1 MTLLR
6 TSSKFWVLL
15 SRNRQ
20 NNMSLIKK
28 SVVEA
33 VHNLNIMDVLNP
45 YNLGLKRSGANYVCC
60 CPFHSERTP
69 SFSVSPAKNICKC
82 FSCGEGGDPVQFVM
96 KIDGLSYRE
105 AVEKLAQD
113 HGIPLEYEKD
123 ERTDEELAAEKER
136 ESMKVALQAS
146 QTFMVEQFYAD
157 TPEAAAARAYAT
169 GRWNADFCKNA
180 GIGYAPKDSAV
191 FLEYMKRKGFS
202 LEPLLALGLIGKNEQ
217 TGQFYTMLRQ
227 RVTLPVRNRSKSM
240 VTFSARYI
248 GDNAETMKRSKYM
261 NLKESP
267 LFNKSDTL
275 FGIDI
280 AAKAA
285 YNCGHFVLVEGG
297 PDVFRLQII
306 GVEQAVAPMGTVLT
320 LSHLKQMQ
328 RICKSIIFIP
338 DSDAPKDGLYG
349 AGVNAVMKN
358 GKLAMENGFDVK
370 VKEIP
375 RTDEDDANGVKYD
388 ADSYITSIE
397 IYHSLEPVPFV
408 LWYTQKRLQGAT
420 TSELQSEVISEVA
433 ALLLNVT
440 DENLREM
447 YIDQLCKLVGKKKMW
462 TDAVKRAGRQV
473 RQAANE
479 QIECEGLDPKILA
492 SLRSNGFILKGGCYY
507 APDDDSNLVRCSNFT
522 FTPVLHIKSSVRST
536 RIYHL
541 HNNRGDSDVV
551 EFVPG
556 DLVTTRDFN
565 KRLIDRGN
573 YLWRGDAKTFTAI
586 QEHLLEVTPTAS
598 HIEILGWNPK
608 EEFFAFSNGIYAKG
622 RFNPTDS
629 LGVVS
634 VGHKSYYLPAFSEI
648 NKDNELGYSFERTY
662 RCNPQGATTLHDFVA
677 QIVKVYGTGGMV
689 SIAWTL
695 ATIFRDIIFA
705 RFKYFPVLNLFGR
718 KGSGKTE
725 LARAISSLFYTLPS
739 TPCSCANTS
748 IPVIGYNLS
757 HARNSVFILDEFTND
772 LMPQRIDIMKG
783 LWGGTARSKM
793 EDGIPITIPVTS
805 GVILAG
811 QYKPE
816 DEAIFSRCIH
826 LMYSQ
831 TSFTREEKRNFKALS
846 EMVLHGNTHLLLLI
860 LELRDIFEKNFF
872 QTFDVTLNDVLS
884 KLENDR
890 VEDRILNNWVVA
902 LAAFRVLEPHLE
914 MPFTYAELFDV
925 VVNGIRYQNDQIRKS
940 SDTANFWLYLDSMH
954 TQGKVKE
961 KCHFVIKRL
970 TSFSAIKKE
979 KTVFVEP
986 KRIIFLNFKAVRG
999 LLEQRIARQKTGSTL
1014 DTATLESYL
1023 KSLPQFLGIKQ
1034 QRFQIL
1040 RTNGELDEEYK
1051 SEGVGSPSKKYVN
1064 SNPSNA
1070 LCFDY
1075 DSLKSML
1082 DLNLET
1088 FRMTEDEMNAD
1099 DNDNDNDN
1107 NDSPLSDN
1115 TIQEPELPF

>member
-1 MTLLR
+1 MAIISQR
-6 TSSKFWVLL
+6 TIDAVRDL
-15 SRNRQ
+15 S
-20 NNMSLIKK
+20 I
-28 SVVEA
+28 V
-33 VHNLNIMDVLNP
+33 DVLKP
-45 YNLGLKRSGANYVCC
+45 YNLGLQRAGANYTCC

-69 SFSVSPAKNICKC
+69 SFTISPSKNTYKC
-82 FSCGEGGDPVQFVM
+82 FGCEKSGGPVQFVM
-96 KIDGLSYRE
+96 EHEGLPFPE
-105 AVEKLAQD
+105 AVEKLARD
-113 HGIPLEYEKD
+113 HGIPIEYEKD
-123 ERTDEELAAEKER
+123 ERSDADLAAAKER
-136 ESMKVALQAS
+136 ESMKVALQAA
-146 QTFMVEQFYAD
+146 QDFMVEVFYAD
-157 TPEAAAARAYAT
+157 TAESAVARDYAH
-169 GRWNADFCKNA
+169 GRWNEEYCKQA
-180 GIGYAPKDSAV
+180 GIGYAPKESSV
-191 FLEYMKRKGFS
+191 FLDYMKRKGFS
-202 LEPLLALGLIGKNEQ
+202 LEQLLALGLVGKNEQ
-217 TGQFYTMLRQ
+217 TGRFYTTLRQ
-227 RVTLPVRNRSKSM
+227 RVTLPVRNRSKNM

-248 GDNAETMKRSKYM
+248 GDNPETMKRSKYL

-275 FGIDI
+275 FGIDV
-280 AAKAA
+280 ATKAA
-285 YNCGHFVLVEGG
+285 WDSGHFVLVEGG
-297 PDVFRLQII
+297 PDVIRLQII
-306 GVEQAVAPMGTVLT
+306 GVKQAVAPMGTALT

-328 RICKSIIFIP
+328 RTCKSIIFIP

-349 AGVNAVMKN
+349 AGVNAVMRN
-358 GKLAMENGFDVK
+358 GKLAMENGFEVK

-375 RTDEDDANGVKYD
+375 RTEKDDADEVKYD
-388 ADSYITSIE
+388 ADSYITSLE
-397 IYHSLEPVPFV
+397 IYNSLDPVPFV

-440 DENLREM
+440 DANLREM
-447 YIDQLCKLVGKKKMW
+447 YVDKLCKLVGKKKMW
-462 TDAVKRAGRQV
+462 TDEIKRAARHIRQT
-473 RQAANE
+473 ANE
-479 QIECEGLDPKILA
+479 KIESESENEGLDPKILA
-492 SLRSNGFILKGGCYY
+492 SLRSNGFIIKGGCYY
-507 APDDDSNLVRCSNFT
+507 APDEDGNLVRCSNFL
-522 FTPVLHIKSSVRST
+522 FTPVLHIKSSVRSR
-536 RIYHL
+536 RIYRL
-541 HNNRGDSDVV
+541 RNNRGDNDAV

-556 DLVTTRDFN
+556 DLVTPRDFN

-573 YLWRGDAKTFTAI
+573 YFWRGDAKTFTAI
-586 QEHLLEVTPTAS
+586 QEHLLEVTPIAS
-598 HIEILGWNPK
+598 HIEILGWNPN
-608 EEFFAFSNGIYAKG
+608 ENFFAFSNGVYAKG

-634 VGHKSYYLPAFSEI
+634 VGHKSFYLPAFSDI

-662 RCNPQGATTLHDFVA
+662 RCNPQGATSLRDFVA
-677 QIVKVYGTGGMV
+677 QVVKVYGTGGMV
-689 SIAWTL
+689 SFAWTL

-725 LARAISSLFYTLPS
+725 LARAISSLFYILPS

-757 HARNSVFILDEFTND
+757 HASNSVFILDEYTND
-772 LMPQRIDIMKG
+772 LMPQRIDILKG

-793 EDGIPITIPVTS
+793 EEGVPITIPVTS

-831 TSFTREEKRNFKALS
+831 TSFTRDEKTNFKALS
-846 EMVLHGNTHLLLLI
+846 EMVLHGNTHLLLPI
-860 LELRDIFEKNFF
+860 LELRSIFEKNFF

-884 KLENDR
+884 KLENDK

-902 LAAFRVLEPHLE
+902 LAAFRVLEPHLD

-925 VVNGIRYQNDQIRKS
+925 VVNGLRYQTDQIRKS

-979 KTVFVEP
+979 RTVFVEP

-999 LLEQRIARQKTGSTL
+999 LLEQRMARQKTGSTL

-1040 RTNGELDEEYK
+1040 RTNGELDEEFK
-1051 SEGVGSPSKKYVN
+1051 SEGVGSPTKKYVN

-1075 DSLKSML
+1075 DSLKSTL

-1088 FRMTEDEMNAD
+1088 FRMTEDEMHAAED
-1099 DNDNDNDN
+1099 DGDNGENPV
-1107 NDSPLSDN
+1107 SPQHD
-1115 TIQEPELPF
+1115 TEPELPF